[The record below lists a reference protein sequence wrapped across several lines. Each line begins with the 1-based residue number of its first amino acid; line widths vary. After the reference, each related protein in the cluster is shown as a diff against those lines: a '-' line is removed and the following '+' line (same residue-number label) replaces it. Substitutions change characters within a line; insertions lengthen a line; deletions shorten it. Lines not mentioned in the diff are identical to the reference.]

1 MYCSKLKYHSEI
13 EKNENSWESKI
24 CMQYTNAT
32 YIGEFSQTLFNFKK
46 LIQDKNTPMHF
57 TLAQVAMQEIK
68 NDE

>member
-1 MYCSKLKYHSEI
+1 MKIVENLKYACNI
-13 EKNENSWESKI
+13 QTLLLKDG
-24 CMQYTNAT
+24 T